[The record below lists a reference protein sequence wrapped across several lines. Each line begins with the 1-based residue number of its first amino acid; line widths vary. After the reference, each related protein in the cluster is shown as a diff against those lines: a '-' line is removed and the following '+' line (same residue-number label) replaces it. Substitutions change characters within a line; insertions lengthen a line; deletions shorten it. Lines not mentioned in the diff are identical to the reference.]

1 MKFLQED
8 GQFYDINLNVFNFM
22 TSRDLIDILQNQ
34 SVAKDIK
41 QLAIRRWLAS
51 TGKDKQ
57 DQEDGE
63 RVDWYA
69 NLVSFTTYFSD
80 KYSKTA
86 AQVTRITQDAKKL
99 LLELIKSQQL
109 YQDFRPDD
117 LPHEIL

>member
-51 TGKDKQ
+51 TGKDK
-57 DQEDGE
+57 
-63 RVDWYA
+63 
-69 NLVSFTTYFSD
+69 
-80 KYSKTA
+80 
-86 AQVTRITQDAKKL
+86 
-99 LLELIKSQQL
+99 
-109 YQDFRPDD
+109 
-117 LPHEIL
+117 